1 MVVALLGDAAQA
13 MTPNL
18 GQGACQAIEDAV
30 TLGACLD
37 TTTDTIAALNGYDRL
52 RRRLDPGGR
61 SSLRP
66 PRSCRAVVVADRGV
80 HPRPRRQVG
89 PGLRGTAFCRAGPRL
104 GSARHDRFRAYRKCD
119 VLMPDWTYQPLRGIA
134 AALLGTRRSQVA
146 ALRALALA
154 GSLPGGGRLIALGF
168 GHRHPP
174 PQLAGSVS
182 GVAVTARLGAV
193 VPPTVAGDTA
203 RALPLLGAGLVV
215 VSPVGMA
222 DVPVVCATLP
232 LSGVCRWW
240 FTRPG
245 RTPRPWRPR
254 CRRTSTRCEPGCTL
268 S

>member
-1 MVVALLGDAAQA
+1 
-13 MTPNL
+13 
-18 GQGACQAIEDAV
+18 
-30 TLGACLD
+30 
-37 TTTDTIAALNGYDRL
+37 
-52 RRRLDPGGR
+52 
-61 SSLRP
+61 
-66 PRSCRAVVVADRGV
+66 
-80 HPRPRRQVG
+80 
-89 PGLRGTAFCRAGPRL
+89 
-104 GSARHDRFRAYRKCD
+104 
-119 VLMPDWTYQPLRGIA
+119 MPDWTYQPLRGIA

-222 DVPVVCATLP
+222 DVPVVRDAAAVRRLPMVVHATGP
-232 LSGVCRWW
+232 DATAVASALSPYVDAVRTGVHPELIRLSSPSVADAVP
-240 FTRPG
+240 PG
-245 RTPRPWRPR
+245 
-254 CRRTSTRCEPGCTL
+254 
-268 S
+268 